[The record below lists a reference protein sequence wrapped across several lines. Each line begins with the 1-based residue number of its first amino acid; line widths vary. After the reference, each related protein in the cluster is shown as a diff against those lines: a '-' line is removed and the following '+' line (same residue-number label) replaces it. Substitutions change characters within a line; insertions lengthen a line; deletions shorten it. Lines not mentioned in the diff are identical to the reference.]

1 MALERTRFVAPVA
14 LPKSMSPSQKQGW
27 LILLDLAKAF
37 PTGWCLVG
45 GQMVWLLAAEHGAAP
60 PRATDDVDLV
70 VDIRA
75 EPAGIRDLCRW
86 LGDRGFNLEGISPE
100 GIGHRYVRQAD
111 PGQGEIKVDVLAPDN
126 VGERADLS
134 TTHGARTVEAA
145 GSRRALNN
153 SEQVEVWVGGTTG
166 LVFRPTLTAAI
177 ILKATATTVPTRMET
192 DSDFSDA
199 AFLLSLVPDPM
210 ASAANLSNPDR
221 KQLRALDSLQD
232 ARHQAWRPLGR
243 ERARLGQTS
252 LDIMLNPKS

>member
-1 MALERTRFVAPVA
+1 MAQEWTRFVAPVA

-45 GQMVWLLAAEHGAAP
+45 GQMVWLLAAEHGADP

-86 LGDRGFNLEGISPE
+86 LGDKGFNLEGISPE

-134 TTHGARTVEAA
+134 TTHGDCGDHTEGHRNHDPA
-145 GSRRALNN
+145 
-153 SEQVEVWVGGTTG
+153 
-166 LVFRPTLTAAI
+166 
-177 ILKATATTVPTRMET
+177 
-192 DSDFSDA
+192 
-199 AFLLSLVPDPM
+199 PDG
-210 ASAANLSNPDR
+210 N
-221 KQLRALDSLQD
+221 
-232 ARHQAWRPLGR
+232 
-243 ERARLGQTS
+243 
-252 LDIMLNPKS
+252 